1 MKNVLTPLAK
11 SVLVPL
17 GLTAAA
23 PAAIATDAAIQKK
36 SFRSRMK
43 TLIISNQE
51 MDEIIKTVKSLK
63 ESGFLKKRLIET
75 IEAKQQKSG
84 IYQYV
89 IKYTI

>member
-1 MKNVLTPLAK
+1 
-11 SVLVPL
+11 
-17 GLTAAA
+17 
-23 PAAIATDAAIQKK
+23 
-36 SFRSRMK
+36 MK